1 MLQFD
6 PTDPEELAFTLHKAV
21 KKSGLP
27 LVQIAERLEQEY
39 GLKLTESGLTRISH
53 SPVKTRVFSIQDVN
67 EPGTHQRKAFI
78 RANAPV
84 LVLSDASGVCF
95 SVTF

>member
-1 MLQFD
+1 MGVKVFIGQ
-6 PTDPEELAFTLHKAV
+6 TLPDCRSDNTFSHLV
-21 KKSGLP
+21 KL
-27 LVQIAERLEQEY
+27 
-39 GLKLTESGLTRISH
+39 LTRISH

-67 EPGTHQRKAFI
+67 EPGTHQRMAFI